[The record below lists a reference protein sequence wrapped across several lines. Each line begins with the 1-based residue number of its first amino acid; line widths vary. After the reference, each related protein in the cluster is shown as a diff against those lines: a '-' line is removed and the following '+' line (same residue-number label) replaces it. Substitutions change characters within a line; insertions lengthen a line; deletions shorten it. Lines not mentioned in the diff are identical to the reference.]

1 MELHDVEIYRIRK
14 KSSLLPCSIVP
25 SFRFVQVVLTVCC
38 GATVLLQSCWSQRI
52 RSQATASTRRDA
64 AESSM
69 IQVNCE
75 GKYLYLYI
83 YIYILPKSIYLYI
96 LPLIYF
102 GIYSHIYIFI
112 YVSYLCKRM
121 NLMNFQKGLQVK
133 WITFSTWR
141 HQADSSFEKY
151 WSESYLSPG
160 QIRLTDVLT
169 KSKGNK
175 RETRLMQ
182 IHISPSGISKSVS
195 EVLCTLCLW
204 IILVWRRLDGIFLL
218 YWSWKVVASCAFPN
232 TI

>member
-1 MELHDVEIYRIRK
+1 MFHR
-14 KSSLLPCSIVP
+14 SIV
-25 SFRFVQVVLTVCC
+25 Q
-38 GATVLLQSCWSQRI
+38 I
-52 RSQATASTRRDA
+52 RSGRPHRVLWRHRAATELLEPANQIPGDGLYQARCCRIIHDS
-64 AESSM
+64 
-69 IQVNCE
+69 
-75 GKYLYLYI
+75 GKLWREIFVSI

>member
-1 MELHDVEIYRIRK
+1 MFHR
-14 KSSLLPCSIVP
+14 SI
-25 SFRFVQVVLTVCC
+25 VQVVLTVCC

-52 RSQATASTRRDA
+52 RSQATASTRRD
-64 AESSM
+64 
-69 IQVNCE
+69 CE
-75 GKYLYLYI
+75 GKIVKGNICI
-83 YIYILPKSIYLYI
+83 YIYNIYYLNLYTYIYYLWSTLAYI
-96 LPLIYF
+96 LTPIY
-102 GIYSHIYIFI
+102 I

-141 HQADSSFEKY
+141 HQAESSFENIEANLICHLVILD
-151 WSESYLSPG
+151 WRISSPK
-160 QIRLTDVLT
+160 VKET
-169 KSKGNK
+169 KEKPG
-175 RETRLMQ
+175 LMQ

-195 EVLCTLCLW
+195 EVLCRLCLS

>member
-38 GATVLLQSCWSQRI
+38 GATVLLQSCWSQWI

-83 YIYILPKSIYLYI
+83 YILPKSIYLYI

-102 GIYSHIYIFI
+102 GIYSDIYIYI
-112 YVSYLCKRM
+112 YICIIFVQEDELDEFSKRLASKVDHIFYLTTSSWFKFRKILKRILFVTWS
-121 NLMNFQKGLQVK
+121 NSTDGCPHQK
-133 WITFSTWR
+133 
-141 HQADSSFEKY
+141 
-151 WSESYLSPG
+151 
-160 QIRLTDVLT
+160 
-169 KSKGNK
+169 
-175 RETRLMQ
+175 
-182 IHISPSGISKSVS
+182 
-195 EVLCTLCLW
+195 
-204 IILVWRRLDGIFLL
+204 
-218 YWSWKVVASCAFPN
+218 
-232 TI
+232 